1 MTTREQIIAAAK
13 EAGFPEWEN
22 TDDPEFLKVIE
33 KLYVVAFQSG
43 AASRDA
49 EVARLKTVPMRYRRM
64 AFNAQLQDE
73 VARLEQE
80 NDQLRAQINVL
91 REALEYCVTQVGEL
105 ATVPGI
111 ASALSSTPEQSLA
124 EYRNKVIEDCA
135 VKADA
140 LANCEENTDGY
151 RNGAAWCAEA
161 IRAMKEQP

>member
-80 NDQLRAQINVL
+80 NDQLRAQINML

-111 ASALSSTPEQSLA
+111 ASALSPTPEQSLA

-135 VKADA
+135 ITIE
-140 LANCEENTDGY
+140 NCEPDEHG
-151 RNGAAWCAEA
+151 RLSIQEIAEA
-161 IRAMKEQP
+161 VSAMKEQP